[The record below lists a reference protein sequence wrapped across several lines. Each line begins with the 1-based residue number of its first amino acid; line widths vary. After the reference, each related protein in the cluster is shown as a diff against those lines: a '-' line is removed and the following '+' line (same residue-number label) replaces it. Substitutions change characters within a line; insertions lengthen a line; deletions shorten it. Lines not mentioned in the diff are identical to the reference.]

1 MPSPLASQYNRD
13 IERLRQRVIARMS
26 RRAESYLRR
35 IARDAS
41 AAYRAGGDPAA
52 AIAVGDRQ
60 LLELLTPQYRA
71 ATVGVQRILTA
82 RYGLATPIDLQPILD
97 AAGQR
102 IVTINGTA
110 RDVVRRQLRIA
121 IELNLSDGDT
131 ERLIRGAV
139 GDTYRA
145 ERIARTESAFATN
158 EAAAQEYAAEGID
171 QVEVFDGADC
181 GWTSHDDPLKANGR
195 IVSVAESQ
203 RTPISHPNCQRAF
216 APVV

>member
-13 IERLRQRVIARMS
+13 IERLRQRTIAQMS
-26 RRAESYLRR
+26 RRIEAYMRR
-35 IARDAS
+35 LGRSFATAGLSEADIAATLVE
-41 AAYRAGGDPAA
+41 A
-52 AIAVGDRQ
+52 DRQ
-60 LLELLTPQYRA
+60 LLALLTPQYRA

-181 GWTSHDDPLKANGR
+181 GWTSHNDPLKANGR